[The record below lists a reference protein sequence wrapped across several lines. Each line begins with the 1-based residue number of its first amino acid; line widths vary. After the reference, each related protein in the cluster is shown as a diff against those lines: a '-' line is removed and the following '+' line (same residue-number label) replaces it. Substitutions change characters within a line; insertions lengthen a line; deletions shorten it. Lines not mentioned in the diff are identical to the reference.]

1 MPKRGAKSASA
12 KIRERIEFL
21 DDEEWVD
28 TENDFFLKIVKLV
41 KIFEYFRAPD
51 MIKSCEQT
59 GVNSFFLCRTCYGI
73 CCFWL

>member
-28 TENDFFLKIVKLV
+28 TENDFFLKLFPPLFGTVAGESATEDSLLYITH
-41 KIFEYFRAPD
+41 FQP
-51 MIKSCEQT
+51 
-59 GVNSFFLCRTCYGI
+59 FL
-73 CCFWL
+73 WPVL